1 PFTSEGLPRNK
12 EKAEMV
18 MNQSLEALTLLGIP
32 NLQKELDHIQGLLT
46 NGELLNFMNQ
56 VPRIHQ
62 DLQQVVH
69 ADTSWLWMLYWQWDK
84 KSYQTHSSKVQQRAK
99 SEALAAKELLAEH
112 YQQLAGHNDLSQFE
126 DIRKK
131 VFVALNEIVQAS
143 SLVETFNSIL
153 KPFIKMARG
162 QVSQPLLN
170 LVRFY
175 HNHRVFKRG
184 KRQNNAPIEL
194 LTGLDLDKHWL
205 DLLMD
210 KLKAAFEQH
219 QVTSLKE
226 LHQIICPKEHELHK
240 ELKTPLPEDKQL
252 KTV

>member
-1 PFTSEGLPRNK
+1 
-12 EKAEMV
+12 
-18 MNQSLEALTLLGIP
+18 
-32 NLQKELDHIQGLLT
+32 
-46 NGELLNFMNQ
+46 
-56 VPRIHQ
+56 
-62 DLQQVVH
+62 
-69 ADTSWLWMLYWQWDK
+69 MLYWQWDK

-99 SEALAAKELLAEH
+99 SEALAAKELLAEY
-112 YQQLAGHNDLSQFE
+112 YQQLAGHKDLSQFE

-131 VFVALNEIVQAS
+131 VFSALNEIVQAS
-143 SLVETFNSIL
+143 SLVVPIAIGINSIL

-194 LTGLDLDKHWL
+194 LTGIDLDKHWL

-219 QVTSLKE
+219 QVTSLKK
-226 LHQIICPKEHELHK
+226 LHQILCPKKQEIHK
-240 ELKTPLPEDKQL
+240 ELQALLPEDKLL
-252 KTV
+252 KAA